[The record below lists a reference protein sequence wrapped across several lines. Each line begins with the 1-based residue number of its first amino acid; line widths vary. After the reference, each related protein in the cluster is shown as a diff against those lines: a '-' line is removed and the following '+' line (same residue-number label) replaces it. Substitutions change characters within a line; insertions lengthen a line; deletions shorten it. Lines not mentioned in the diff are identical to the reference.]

1 MRFVDVVLL
10 IFDEGSSSI
19 FSHGWANAG
28 ATYCNWKAKQ
38 TLQSIYDSND
48 EVVVMIRFA
57 FLEFVL

>member
-10 IFDEGSSSI
+10 IFDAQARYSRMDGRMWERR
-19 FSHGWANAG
+19 
-28 ATYCNWKAKQ
+28 YCNWKAKQ
-38 TLQSIYDSND
+38 TLQRIYDSND